1 MTVIE
6 FLKNNA
12 SSLDLNKPIELKDV
26 IDKAEVYC
34 GTGYN
39 DLIEILLAD
48 GLNHV
53 RKARFI
59 TQAEEN
65 RNIIYYIKDIKNY
78 SNFELIQATE
88 KLQR

>member
-1 MTVIE
+1 MTIME

-26 IDKAEVYC
+26 IDNAEVYC

-39 DLIEILLAD
+39 DLIKMLLTE
-48 GLNHV
+48 GLNNV
-53 RKARFI
+53 SKARFI
-59 TQAEEN
+59 AQAEEN
-65 RNIIYYIKDIKNY
+65 RNTIYYIKDIENY
-78 SNFELIQATE
+78 SNFELIQVAE

>member
-1 MTVIE
+1 MTVME
-6 FLKNNA
+6 FLKGNV
-12 SSLDLNKPIELKDV
+12 SSLDLHKPIELKDV
-26 IDKAEVYC
+26 VDNVGVYC

-39 DLIEILLAD
+39 DLMEMLLTD

-53 RKARFI
+53 CNARFI
-59 TQAEEN
+59 MQAEEN

-78 SNFELIQATE
+78 SNFELIQVAE

>member
-1 MTVIE
+1 MTILD
-6 FLKNNA
+6 FLKGNV
-12 SSLDLNKPIELKDV
+12 SSLDLNKPIELKDIV
-26 IDKAEVYC
+26 DNSEVYC

-39 DLIEILLAD
+39 DLIEMLLAD

-53 RKARFI
+53 GKARFI
-59 TQAEEN
+59 MQAEEN
-65 RNIIYYIKDIKNY
+65 QNIIYYIKDIENY

>member
-1 MTVIE
+1 MTILD
-6 FLKNNA
+6 FLKGNV

-26 IDKAEVYC
+26 VDNAEVYC

-39 DLIEILLAD
+39 DLIEMLLAD

-53 RKARFI
+53 GKARFI
-59 TQAEEN
+59 MQAEEN
-65 RNIIYYIKDIKNY
+65 QNIIYYIKDIENY

>member
-12 SSLDLNKPIELKDV
+12 SSLDLNKPIKLKDV
-26 IDKAEVYC
+26 IDNAEVYC

-53 RKARFI
+53 CKARFI

>member
-1 MTVIE
+1 M
-6 FLKNNA
+6 KSNA

-26 IDKAEVYC
+26 VDNAEVYC

-39 DLIEILLAD
+39 DLIEVLSTD

-53 RKARFI
+53 SKARFI
-59 TQAEEN
+59 MQAEEN
-65 RNIIYYIKDIKNY
+65 RNIIYYIKDIESY
-78 SNFELIQATE
+78 SNFELMQATE

>member
-1 MTVIE
+1 MTILD
-6 FLKNNA
+6 FLKGNA

-26 IDKAEVYC
+26 VDNAEVYC

-39 DLIEILLAD
+39 DLIEMLLMD

-53 RKARFI
+53 GKARFI
-59 TQAEEN
+59 MQAEEN
-65 RNIIYYIKDIKNY
+65 RNTIYYIKDIENY